1 MQAVSRPA
9 REQSRS
15 QTADRRYPRSLLD
28 VVLPALT
35 RGSLIVLVGKKNL
48 EVRPMAIN
56 KGEVVK
62 RILYLNSDARFIFY
76 AGDDKVCLTRHLF
89 FLVVLTQNDRRTRT
103 CSARY
108 TSRRRAYR

>member
-9 REQSRS
+9 REQSRT
-15 QTADRRYPRSLLD
+15 QTADRRYPRSL
-28 VVLPALT
+28 
-35 RGSLIVLVGKKNL
+35 LVGKKNL